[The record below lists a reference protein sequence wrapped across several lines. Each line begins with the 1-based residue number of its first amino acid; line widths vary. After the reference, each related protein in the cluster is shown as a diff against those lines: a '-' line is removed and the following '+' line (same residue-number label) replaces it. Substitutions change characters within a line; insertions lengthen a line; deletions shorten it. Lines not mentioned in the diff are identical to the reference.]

1 MILTTVLLCEIAKIF
16 FLNVA
21 MRTPF
26 QLRFI
31 TDAFENTSA
40 GAPSEASQVRDI
52 GFQLHYVMSC

>member
-1 MILTTVLLCEIAKIF
+1 
-16 FLNVA
+16 

-31 TDAFENTSA
+31 TDAFENTGT
-40 GAPSEASQVRDI
+40 GATEATQVRDI

>member
-1 MILTTVLLCEIAKIF
+1 MANIIF
-16 FLNVA
+16 FTLA